1 MTTTN
6 KALNLPAYNSTSWDV
21 PLNANF
27 TSIDTAFGGY
37 TVLNPTGGSGTTIL
51 TSTQYTPPLVIIG
64 TAVPTSSASGVATL
78 TANVDYEI
86 PSGVGGSWFVYNNTT
101 GNYTVTFSTGN
112 PNSLNPS
119 VALRQGVTTAIV
131 CDGTNIGFADTN
143 PIYASG
149 SNTQLQYNNSG
160 VLGASSDLTWAAYSA
175 TFTGT
180 IAAAVT
186 FTGTIAAGTNTLVTT
201 AVTGTIQ
208 SGMTLGTITGGTFTS
223 PTTVTILSQ
232 VSGTTGGAG
241 TYTISQVNT
250 GTAATVGTA
259 GTNTL
264 ITTGVTGTIRLG
276 MTLGT
281 ITGGTFSSPT
291 TVTIT
296 SQLSGTTGGAG
307 TYTLS
312 QGNTGGA
319 GATVGS
325 ASFSAIAAPNLI
337 GNVTGNAST
346 ATSATTAS
354 FATTASTAT
363 SATSATTATYAS
375 TVTGTALAI
384 GYLQIPQSTN
394 TTAAA
399 SDVGKHIY
407 VSSSVT
413 INSGIFVA
421 GDSFVIVNS
430 NTSTTSISVIAGSG
444 VTLRIAGTTTS
455 GTPRT
460 LAPNAMVSVLCV
472 SSGVFLLSGS
482 GLS

>member
-1 MTTTN
+1 MSTTN
-6 KALNLPAYNSTSWDV
+6 KNLNLPAYNSTNWDV

-27 TSIDTAFGGY
+27 TSIDNAFGGH
-37 TVLNPTGGSGTTIL
+37 TLKNPTSITGTVVL
-51 TSTQYTPPLVIIG
+51 TASEYSPPLLLI
-64 TAVPTSSASGVATL
+64 SSGLPPASATTL
-78 TANVDYEI
+78 SGNINYQI
-86 PSGVGGSWFVYNNTT
+86 PSGVGGFWFVYNNTT
-101 GNYTVTFSTGN
+101 NSSGNSYTVTISSGGGG
-112 PNSLNPS
+112 SS
-119 VALRQGVTTAIV
+119 VGLREGVTTAII
-131 CDGTNIGFADTN
+131 CDGTNVGFADTN

-160 VLGASSDLTWAAYSA
+160 VLGANSNLTWNTYSA

-186 FTGTIAAGTNTLVTT
+186 FTGTIASGTNTLVTT
-201 AVTGTIQ
+201 GVSGTIQ
-208 SGMTLGTITGGTFTS
+208 TGMTLGTITGGTFTS

-232 VSGTTGGAG
+232 LSGTTGGAG
-241 TYTISQVNT
+241 SYAISQVNT
-250 GTAATVGTA
+250 GAAATVASA

-264 ITTGVTGTIRLG
+264 VVTGTTGTIRLG

-281 ITGGTFSSPT
+281 ITGGTFASPT
-291 TVTIT
+291 TVTIL
-296 SQLSGTTGGAG
+296 SQLSGTTGGDG
-307 TYTLS
+307 SYVLS

-325 ASFSAIAAPNLI
+325 ASFSALASPNLI

-346 ATSATTAS
+346 ATSAATAS
-354 FATTASTAT
+354 FATAASTAT

-413 INSGIFVA
+413 INSGIFSA

-430 NTSTTSISVIAGSG
+430 NTATTSISIIAGSG
-444 VTLRIAGTTTS
+444 VTLRLAGTTTS

-460 LAPNAMVSVLCV
+460 IAPNGMASVLCV
-472 SSGVFLLSGS
+472 ASNTFLISGAGVS
-482 GLS
+482 